1 MRALN
6 LTHNSVRLHDLL
18 TLIVALNHV
27 HCEIDYETISTVFTW
42 AWTGSQ
48 TPSDRQAV
56 VKNYCQSQRQTGGQ
70 TDRLTD
76 REIDRND
83 ENNRQIGRQIDR

>member
-48 TPSDRQAV
+48 TLLDRQAV
-56 VKNYCQSQRQTGGQ
+56 VKNYCQSQRQRQVHRQTGGQ
-70 TDRLTD
+70 TDRQTE
-76 REIDRND
+76 R
-83 ENNRQIGRQIDR
+83 

>member
-48 TPSDRQAV
+48 TLLDRQAV
-56 VKNYCQSQRQTGGQ
+56 VKNYCQSQRQRRVHRQTGGQ
-70 TDRLTD
+70 TDRQT
-76 REIDRND
+76 EK
-83 ENNRQIGRQIDR
+83 